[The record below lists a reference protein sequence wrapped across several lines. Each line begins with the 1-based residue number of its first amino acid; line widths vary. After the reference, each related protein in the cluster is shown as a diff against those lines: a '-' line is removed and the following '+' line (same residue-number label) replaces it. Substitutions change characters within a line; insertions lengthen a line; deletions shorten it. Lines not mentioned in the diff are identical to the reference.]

1 MLELKHPKSQRIG
14 LCKVALEAAVLE
26 RHIRRSKISVRESSL
41 RSSCEALPRN
51 QRLLSTARAGET
63 HPGGNIS
70 NQSTH
75 THTHTPGIPL
85 DSLMI
90 HRPDAEIPNEH
101 RVAAQIRRG
110 RGIVVAMRR
119 RRAANDRRTRRL
131 R

>member
-41 RSSCEALPRN
+41 RSSCEALPRD

-70 NQSTH
+70 NQFH
-75 THTHTPGIPL
+75 THSPRISL

-90 HRPDAEIPNEH
+90 DRPDAEIPNEH